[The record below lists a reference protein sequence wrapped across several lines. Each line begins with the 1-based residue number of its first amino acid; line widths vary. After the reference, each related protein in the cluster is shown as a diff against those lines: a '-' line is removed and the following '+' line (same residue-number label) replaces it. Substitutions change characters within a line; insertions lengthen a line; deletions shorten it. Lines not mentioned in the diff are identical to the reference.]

1 VTKSLCARGFLHV
14 LMRNFCVRK
23 KRNTRLNIFDGYRCR
38 LCYGPLHE
46 KTRQREL
53 TGLMFQIVNDALIVT
68 P

>member
-1 VTKSLCARGFLHV
+1 VREGFLACSDAQ
-14 LMRNFCVRK
+14 LLRPQ
-23 KRNTRLNIFDGYRCR
+23 KRNTYLNIFDGYRCR

-53 TGLMFQIVNDALIVT
+53 TGLMFQIVNDALSVT

>member
-1 VTKSLCARGFLHV
+1 
-14 LMRNFCVRK
+14 MRNFCVRK